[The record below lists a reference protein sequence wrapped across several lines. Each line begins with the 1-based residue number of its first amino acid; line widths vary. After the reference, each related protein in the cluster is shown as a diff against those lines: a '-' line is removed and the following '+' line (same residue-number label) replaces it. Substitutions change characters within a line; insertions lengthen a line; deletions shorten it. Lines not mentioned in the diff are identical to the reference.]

1 MSEPLKYADRT
12 YRSGSALVA
21 GVLLLGLA
29 GWLGGDAVLRGD
41 GRTPV
46 TALSTLLLAVPL
58 VVAFTLRP
66 AVFAGDER
74 LRVRNPFRT
83 ITAPWGAVESIQ
95 ARYSCELIADGTKYQ
110 MWSIPVSLRARNRAN
125 RHNEQLARGES
136 PRGGLLGLSGF
147 GGGGL
152 DPQQD
157 PTEKTAPSDAAVAEL
172 RELAE
177 RHAEEE
183 KAQGPVTV
191 RWSYEILAPLAAGA
205 VALLLLWLTA

>member
-1 MSEPLKYADRT
+1 MSEPLKYADRC

-29 GWLGGDAVLRGD
+29 GWLGVDAALRGD

-46 TALSTLLLAVPL
+46 TALAALLFVAPL

-83 ITAPWGAVESIQ
+83 IVAPWGAVEAIQ
-95 ARYSCELIADGTKYQ
+95 ARYSCELVAGGTKYQ
-110 MWSIPVSLRARNRAN
+110 MWSIPVSLRARNRAG
-125 RHNEQLARGES
+125 RHNERLARGET
-136 PRGGLLGLSGF
+136 PRGGVFSLSGF
-147 GGGGL
+147 GSGA
-152 DPQQD
+152 DPQD
-157 PTEKTAPSDAAVAEL
+157 AGEKAAPSDAAVAEL

-177 RHAEEE
+177 RHGEEDA
-183 KAQGPVTV
+183 AQGPVTV
-191 RWSYEILAPLAAGA
+191 RWCYEILAPLAAGA
-205 VALLLLWLTA
+205 VALAVLWLTA

>member
-1 MSEPLKYADRT
+1 MTGEPEKYADRC

-29 GWLGGDAVLRGD
+29 GWLGGDAMLRGE

-46 TALSTLLLAVPL
+46 TALAALLFAVPL

-83 ITAPWGAVESIQ
+83 IIAPWSTVETIR
-95 ARYSCELIADGTKYQ
+95 ARYSCELVADGSTYQ

-125 RHNEQLARGES
+125 RHNDRLARGES
-136 PRGGLLGLSGF
+136 PRGGMFGI
-147 GGGGL
+147 GGGGF
-152 DPQQD
+152 DPED
-157 PTEKTAPSDAAVAEL
+157 EREKTAPSDAAIAEL
-172 RELAE
+172 RGLAE
-177 RHAEEE
+177 KHGEDEA
-183 KAQGPVTV
+183 AQGPVTV
-191 RWSYEILAPLAAGA
+191 RWSYEILAPLVVGA
-205 VALLLLWLTA
+205 VGLALLWATA

>member
-1 MSEPLKYADRT
+1 MTGEPLKYADRC

-29 GWLGGDAVLRGD
+29 GWLGGDAVIRGD

-46 TALSTLLLAVPL
+46 TALSTLLFLVPL

-83 ITAPWGAVESIQ
+83 ISAPWGAVETIQ

-110 MWSIPVSLRARNRAN
+110 MWSIPVSLRARNRAARRN
-125 RHNEQLARGES
+125 DQLSRGET
-136 PRGGLLGLSGF
+136 PRRGLFSLSGM
-147 GGGGL
+147 GGGY
-152 DPQQD
+152 DPGD
-157 PTEKTAPSDAAVAEL
+157 LGEKTAPSDAAVAEL

-177 RHAEEE
+177 RHGEEE

-205 VALLLLWLTA
+205 VALALLWLTV